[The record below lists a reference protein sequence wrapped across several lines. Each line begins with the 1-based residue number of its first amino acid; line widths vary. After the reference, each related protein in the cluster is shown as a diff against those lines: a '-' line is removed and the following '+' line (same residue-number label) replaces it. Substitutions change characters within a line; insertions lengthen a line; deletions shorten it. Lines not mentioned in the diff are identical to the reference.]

1 MSYNYSDTA
10 IVTAIVTVGL
20 GLLCIFLFVRSSKQ
34 VDSRTDISI
43 GLQREQQASQASPS
57 SADDKVLSAAS
68 FKNFRVLQVTK
79 TSHNTKLIRFEIPNE
94 KGLGLPIGRHVT
106 VRAEVDGKP
115 VMRAYTP
122 TSRPDQKG
130 HFDLLVKTYEFGK
143 MSPHLH
149 NLKVGSL
156 LEVRGPVGRF
166 KYATNAYKHIGLIAG
181 DHRMH
186 FHYIGLL
193 INKFRGISPNQYWN
207 EDISLPRSKT

>member
-1 MSYNYSDTA
+1 MAYNFSDPVV
-10 IVTAIVTVGL
+10 VTAIVTVGL
-20 GLLCIFLFVRSSKQ
+20 GLLCIFLFIRSSKQ

-43 GLQREQQASQASPS
+43 GLQREQKASQITPS

-68 FKNFRVLQVTK
+68 FKNFRVLQVTV
-79 TSHNTKLIRFEIPNE
+79 TSHNTKLIRFQIPNNN
-94 KGLGLPIGRHVT
+94 GLGLPIGRHVT

-143 MSPHLH
+143 MSSHLH
-149 NLKVGSL
+149 TLDVGSF

-166 KYATNAYKHIGLIAG
+166 KYTTNAYKHIGLIAG
-181 DHRMH
+181 KH
-186 FHYIGLL
+186 
-193 INKFRGISPNQYWN
+193 
-207 EDISLPRSKT
+207 